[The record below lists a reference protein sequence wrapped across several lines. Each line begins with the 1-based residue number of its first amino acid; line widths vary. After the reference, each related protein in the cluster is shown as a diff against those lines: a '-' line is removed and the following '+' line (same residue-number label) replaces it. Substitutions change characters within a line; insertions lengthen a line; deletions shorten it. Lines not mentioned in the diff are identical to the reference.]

1 MPDSAHDTGGALDSL
16 RRLAGS
22 LTGLIQARSELFGIE
37 LQEEKLRAI
46 SLLLWLCV
54 AIAFGIAGVLVG
66 VVALGMFLWQRL
78 GYLGLI
84 GLAGGALVAAAT
96 ILWTIRRRILSGP
109 QPFEGT
115 VKEFRKDLECLRQ
128 RD

>member
-1 MPDSAHDTGGALDSL
+1 MSDSAHDTGGAMDSL
-16 RRLAGS
+16 RRLAS
-22 LTGLIQARSELFGIE
+22 SVTGLIQARTELFGIE

-46 SLLLWLCV
+46 SLLVWLCV

-66 VVALGMFLWQRL
+66 VVALGLFLWQRL

-84 GLAGGALVAAAT
+84 GLASGSVLVAT
-96 ILWTIRRRILSGP
+96 GILWIMRRRILSGP
-109 QPFEGT
+109 QPFEST